1 MNNLRKESPPLKLA
15 LAGFSGAGKST
26 VLQRLARLLPTYQA
40 FDLDQV
46 LVDRFGPIANLVQQ
60 HGWEHFRQLERQ
72 ELERIALLD
81 GPWVLALGGGSLGAG
96 AEVLRANGVSV
107 IHLDCDF
114 AACWE
119 RIKAS
124 AATRP
129 LVTGGQERMAEL
141 FTERKKQFDQVPL
154 RVAADSSPEEV
165 ALAILRL
172 VGLAC

>member
-1 MNNLRKESPPLKLA
+1 MNNLRKESPPRKLA

-26 VLQRLARLLPTYQA
+26 VLQQLARLLPTYQA

-46 LVDRFGPIANLVQQ
+46 LVDRFGPIATLVAA

-72 ELERIALLD
+72 ELERVARLD
-81 GPWVLALGGGSLGAG
+81 GAWVLALGGGSLGAG
-96 AEVLRANGVSV
+96 ADVLRANGVTV
-107 IHLDCDF
+107 VHLECDF
-114 AACWE
+114 AVCWE
-119 RIKAS
+119 RIQAT

-129 LVTGGQERMAEL
+129 LVASGREHMAEL
-141 FTERKKQFDQVPL
+141 FLERKKQFDQVPL

-172 VGLAC
+172 VGLAW